1 METATVGL
9 SILDSE
15 SEDYDQLPSAPVAA
29 ALLVGTALLAVP
41 AVLVG
46 IVLVPAAIAGR
57 VIAERF
63 RR

>member
-1 METATVGL
+1 MESATVGL

-29 ALLVGTALLAVP
+29 ALLIGTALFAVP
-41 AVLVG
+41 VAIASL
-46 IVLVPAAIAGR
+46 VLVPAAIAGR
-57 VIAERF
+57 VLADRF

>member
-1 METATVGL
+1 METAIVGL

-29 ALLVGTALLAVP
+29 ALLLGTALLAVP
-41 AVLVG
+41 VAMVS

-57 VIAERF
+57 VIAEHF